1 MGIIKKE
8 HREGYK
14 TKIWKKLASSFKKL
28 IHGNTNLKVQPNYY
42 KDKMAEVPIWGVTV
56 SNLILQLANFSVK

>member
-28 IHGNTNLKVQPNYY
+28 MQTWQHEFKSSTKL
-42 KDKMAEVPIWGVTV
+42 
-56 SNLILQLANFSVK
+56 L